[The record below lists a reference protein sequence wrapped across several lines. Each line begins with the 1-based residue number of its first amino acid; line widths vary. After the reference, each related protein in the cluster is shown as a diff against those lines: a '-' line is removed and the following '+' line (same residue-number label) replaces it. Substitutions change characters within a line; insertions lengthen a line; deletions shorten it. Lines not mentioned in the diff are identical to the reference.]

1 MKSDQQIVER
11 KNLFGFEN
19 ELSFAVILSEQK
31 YVYIYCKATKMPSD
45 VIGGGKWALFPWALI
60 S

>member
-1 MKSDQQIVER
+1 MKSDQQKVER

-31 YVYIYCKATKMPSD
+31 YVYIY
-45 VIGGGKWALFPWALI
+45 
-60 S
+60 